1 MKVKNVLFGLLVV
14 VAFVGFVSVGS
25 VRALDWVDW
34 SGTWFKVT
42 VSENGYL
49 ANVVPP
55 GGSVVTNKEKSS
67 TTYFLIDTWDLSTTS
82 YSTVYCTF
90 DGSVWTQN
98 TPEPLFVFGLPTN
111 FLTYFGVT
119 YEDAQAS
126 IQTYGIPLN
135 VKGKE
140 EKNTPHTLKSASFI
154 NVGGTFYEV
163 RPTERGVGSVKFKG
177 SLIKP
182 DKVADQVPLGCR
194 VL

>member
-55 GGSVVTNKEKSS
+55 GGSVVTNNEKSS
-67 TTYFLIDTWDLSTTS
+67 TTYFLISYLDLSTTS

-90 DGSVWTQN
+90 DGSVWTQ
-98 TPEPLFVFGLPTN
+98 
-111 FLTYFGVT
+111 
-119 YEDAQAS
+119 
-126 IQTYGIPLN
+126 
-135 VKGKE
+135 
-140 EKNTPHTLKSASFI
+140 
-154 NVGGTFYEV
+154 
-163 RPTERGVGSVKFKG
+163 
-177 SLIKP
+177 
-182 DKVADQVPLGCR
+182 
-194 VL
+194 